1 MENLPIEPGEM
12 QARATFRVLLPKERT
27 AIPIYLDEW
36 ESLVDRIESCKV
48 STRLWSVAYSV
59 AFAVGVTSGLSILPI
74 GFANLPS
81 WVMSVYVGIC
91 LLGLGVGIS
100 CVIAQRTLEKTQH
113 AQIDDLT
120 DEMARIKQTFP
131 DPTTPQKE

>member
-1 MENLPIEPGEM
+1 MGNLPIELGEM
-12 QARATFRVLLPKERT
+12 HLNTTLRVLFPQERT
-27 AIPIYLDEW
+27 AIPIYLDDW
-36 ESLVDRIESCKV
+36 NALVCYVESCKV
-48 STRLWSVAYSV
+48 SLQLWSIAYSV

-81 WVMSVYVGIC
+81 WVLSVYVGIC

-100 CVIAQRTLEKTQH
+100 CVIAERTLAKTQH
-113 AQIDDLT
+113 ARIDDLT
-120 DEMARIKQTFP
+120 DQMARIKQTFP